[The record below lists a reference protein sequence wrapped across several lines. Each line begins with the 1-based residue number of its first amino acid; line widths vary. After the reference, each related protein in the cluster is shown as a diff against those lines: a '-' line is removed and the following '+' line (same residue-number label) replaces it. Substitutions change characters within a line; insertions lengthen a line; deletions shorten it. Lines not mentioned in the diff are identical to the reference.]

1 MVVILMSNLL
11 LLKELKK
18 HKILVSEHDGVYL
31 DELFQCVCCNN
42 STSNILSYR
51 IYSSYN
57 FNNAEVIEYRNLK
70 SNFLNNDASYLYF
83 IKRNIPVRFMLDSKK
98 TRLIDA
104 KNDKLRSSLYNY
116 K

>member
-1 MVVILMSNLL
+1 MSNLL

-18 HKILVSEHDGVYL
+18 HKLLVSEYDGVYL
-31 DELFQCVCCNN
+31 DELFQCVGCNS
-42 STSNILSYR
+42 STSNILSVR

-57 FNNAEVIEYRNLK
+57 FSDTEDIESHDVK
-70 SNFLNNDASYLYF
+70 SNLVNNNTSYFYF

-98 TRLIDA
+98 TKPIDA

>member
-1 MVVILMSNLL
+1 MSNLL
-11 LLKELKK
+11 LFAELGK

-31 DELFQCVCCNN
+31 DELFQCVGCSI
-42 STSNILSYR
+42 STSNDILSYR
-51 IYSSYN
+51 IYSGYN
-57 FNNAEVIEYRNLK
+57 FTNADNIESHDVK
-70 SNFLNNDASYLYF
+70 SNLVNNDTSYFYF

-98 TRLIDA
+98 TKPIDA

>member
-1 MVVILMSNLL
+1 MSNLL

-18 HKILVSEHDGVYL
+18 HKLLVSEHDGVYL
-31 DELFQCVCCNN
+31 DELFQCVGCNN
-42 STSNILSYR
+42 STLNILSIS

-57 FNNAEVIEYRNLK
+57 FANTEYIESHDVKNNLV
-70 SNFLNNDASYLYF
+70 NNDTSYFYF

-98 TRLIDA
+98 TKPIDA
-104 KNDKLRSSLYNY
+104 KNDKLRKSLYNY